1 METNEVLIA
10 LAKAAAPPTILG
22 LSLGEVGTVLAIIAA
37 LFNILTTGP
46 AAYRMV
52 RGWFKKEQ

>member
-1 METNEVLIA
+1 MDDNEVLVA

-46 AAYRMV
+46 ILYRRV
-52 RGWFKKEQ
+52 KEWLNKEK